1 MVAGMKSFVDNVSSY
16 EGAEIPSDE
25 ISSKDEISFDPNSDI
40 SFDPDA
46 FLAHFKSA
54 LSKWIH
60 RNVGT

>member
-54 LSKWIH
+54 LSK
-60 RNVGT
+60 